1 MANNKKDQTNELI
14 EYNDKFD
21 EYLAILIASIV
32 NFSSVTDISV
42 ANVTSIV
49 DIKNKVLAVFGAT
62 SFIMTLLILIFDR
75 VSFLHVRF
83 NFQNVLDGKLEGFA
97 LLFLLCWWIVGVGI
111 LTKADGIAFRALNT
125 YFSAWYALGMTAWTL
140 NKWSSSKD
148 ILSMQELTRLSVTLP
163 YWYGLLISSL
173 ITVGSAADTLVL
185 LDKYSHTDIPSND
198 ESLIYSSMTPTA
210 APTTSIVAFQP
221 LAIFRHRGQYAIFVG
236 AVAFPAALFA
246 ILAHYNLICCC
257 EVKMGGFLELIM
269 GLLLCIWMIVAVSI
283 LTADGSVAS
292 TIQGQ
297 GLVGVTSDWM
307 PGNNLFV
314 SLWVGLYS
322 SVQIC
327 LSWKGAQARVKMAS
341 VISELRSG
349 IGQEE
354 ESDDVKSNLDS
365 EL

>member
-1 MANNKKDQTNELI
+1 MASNKKEPNNDPIVYNE
-14 EYNDKFD
+14 KFD
-21 EYLAILIASIV
+21 EYLAILIASVI

-49 DIKNKVLAVFGAT
+49 DIKNQVLAIFGAT
-62 SFIMTLLILIFDR
+62 SFIITLLILIFDR
-75 VSFLHVRF
+75 FSFLHVRF
-83 NFQNVLDGKLEGFA
+83 DFQKVFNGKLEGFT
-97 LLFLLCWWIVGVGI
+97 LLFLFCWWIVGVGI
-111 LTKADGIAFRALNT
+111 LTKADGIAYRALNT
-125 YFSAWYALGMTAWTL
+125 YFSAWYALGMTVWTL

-163 YWYGLLISSL
+163 YWYGLLLSSL
-173 ITVGSAADTLVL
+173 ITVGSAADTLFL
-185 LDKYSHTDIPSND
+185 LDKYSDYLIVPDD
-198 ESLIYSSMTPTA
+198 ETLILSSMTPTA
-210 APTTSIVAFQP
+210 APTTSKVAFTP
-221 LAIFRHRGQYAIFVG
+221 LSIFRHRGQYAVFVG
-236 AVAFPAALFA
+236 AIAFPVALFA

-257 EVKMGGFLELIM
+257 DVKMGGFLELIM

-292 TIQGQ
+292 TIQGK
-297 GLVGVTSDWM
+297 GMVGVTADWM

-327 LSWKGAQARVKMAS
+327 LSWKTAQARVKMAS
-341 VISELRSG
+341 VISELRSDMNKSND
-349 IGQEE
+349 
-354 ESDDVKSNLDS
+354 SDDVKSNLES